1 MYLNGKVKNNL
12 EFLVFEFS
20 RIQLNE
26 LKKEFLDEI
35 KKHIDKNVVFLRSY
49 EVITGL
55 FTEKMAK
62 HTTET
67 QCYRVTG
74 HVFNVRNHVK
84 DVNNNHIG
92 GHLATR
98 LQNDHSDIINNKKFD
113 RYSIAF
119 DTHKMINFCNENI
132 DQFNDKYI
140 EIRNN
145 QIIGNLFFN
154 KSYKYVMNTDRIQML
169 NGNHFSWTELKSCRS
184 DSLTFGTK
192 NDPLHRYLPITG
204 TQIGVI
210 TGAPNDGIKVYIGMT
225 KNNASKFKKN
235 EQIFCDKYDIS
246 DTPFKHIVTNNSN

>member
-67 QCYRVTG
+67 QVYPVTS
-74 HVFNVRNHVK
+74 HAFNVRNRVK
-84 DVNNNHIG
+84 DVNNNHICG
-92 GHLATR
+92 YLVTF
-98 LQNDHSDIINNKKFD
+98 LQNDHNDIINNKQFD

-132 DQFNDKYI
+132 SDKYT
-140 EIRNN
+140 EMRNN

-154 KSYKYVMNTDRIQML
+154 KSYKYIMNNDRIQGL
-169 NGNHFSWTELKSCRS
+169 NGNHFSWVEWKSFKF
-184 DSLTFGTK
+184 DSLSFGTK
-192 NDPLHRYLPITG
+192 NDPLHLYKPIAITNRG
-204 TQIGVI
+204 LM